1 MKTPGPG
8 GSPLE
13 QDEIILLP
21 NIRFPATIEL
31 NPSHTAGKVTA
42 TRLCS
47 TKSLEMVSA
56 TP

>member
-21 NIRFPATIEL
+21 NIRFPARIEL